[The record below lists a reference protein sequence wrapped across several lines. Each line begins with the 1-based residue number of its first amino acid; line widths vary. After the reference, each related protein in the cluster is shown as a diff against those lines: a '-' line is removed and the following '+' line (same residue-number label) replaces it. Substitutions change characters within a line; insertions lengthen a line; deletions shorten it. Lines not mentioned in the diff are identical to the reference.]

1 MDTPSNHHFQ
11 MSDRVL
17 VALRRIIQ
25 AIDLHSRYL
34 TKHFGLTG
42 PQLMILREVASGNG
56 RSVGDVAR
64 AVSLSQATV
73 TGICERLES
82 RGLITR
88 LRAESDRRR
97 VKVGITETGQ
107 AFLEKAPPP
116 MQESFIEQFN
126 RLESW
131 EQMMILS
138 SLQRLVD
145 LIDAKT
151 IDAAPILSTGP
162 LLEPKN
168 TG

>member
-1 MDTPSNHHFQ
+1 MNLTGNHHEQ
-11 MSDRVL
+11 MSDHVL

-42 PQLMILREVASGNG
+42 PQLIILREVATSTGQ
-56 RSVGDVAR
+56 SVGDVAK

-73 TGICERLES
+73 TGICERLET

-97 VKVGITETGQ
+97 VLVGITDAGL

-116 MQESFIEQFN
+116 MQASFIEQFGK
-126 RLESW
+126 LQDW
-131 EQMMILS
+131 EQVMILS
-138 SLQRLVD
+138 SLQRLVE
-145 LIDAKT
+145 LLGAKK

-162 LLEPKN
+162 IAESESLR
-168 TG
+168 